1 MKPRRRALVVA
12 CASATTLGCALPPL
26 ARAQSAVVGALRLGL
41 APYLSPAALF
51 NAFRPVREQ
60 LERRLAQPVE
70 LLTARDFVALAA
82 AVRNRE
88 YEIALLPAHMARLAV
103 GDWGWQPM
111 ARTVATTE
119 VQVLVRADGPVRT
132 PADLRGRR
140 VGMLDLHS
148 LTAAVGVQWLRA
160 QQPPLAEAVEIAAM
174 PSINSA
180 LHALSIDEVAAVVAA
195 ASQLLG
201 LPPST
206 PMNHRPLARLP
217 DIPGPWYV
225 ARPDVPAETLA
236 RWREALQ
243 AIEPD
248 ALRPL
253 TAANSRLTP
262 LTLAETERVETH
274 AAFLRRQLAA
284 PR

>member
-1 MKPRRRALVVA
+1 MNPCRRAL
-12 CASATTLGCALPPL
+12 LALPAGMALPA
-26 ARAQSAVVGALRLGL
+26 ARAQGLAPLRLGL

-51 NAFRPVREQ
+51 NTFRPVREH
-60 LERRLAQPVE
+60 LERALTQPVE

-103 GDWGWQPM
+103 ADWGWLPM
-111 ARTVATTE
+111 ARTVATSE
-119 VQVLVRADGPVRT
+119 VQVLVRADGPVRA

-140 VGMLDLHS
+140 IGMLDLHS

-160 QQPPLAEAVEIAAM
+160 QQPPLADAVEIATL

-180 LHALSIDEVAAVVAA
+180 LHALVLDEVAAVVAA
-195 ASQLLG
+195 ATQLLG

-206 PMNHRPLARLP
+206 PTNHRLLARLP

-225 ARPDVPAETLA
+225 ARPGLPAETLA
-236 RWREALQ
+236 RWRDALH
-243 AIEPD
+243 AFEPD
-248 ALRPL
+248 AQRSA

-262 LTLAETERVETH
+262 LTAAETERMEMH
-274 AAFLRRQLAA
+274 AGFLRRQLA

>member
-1 MKPRRRALVVA
+1 MNPCRRAL
-12 CASATTLGCALPPL
+12 LALPAGL
-26 ARAQSAVVGALRLGL
+26 ALPVVRAQGVAPLRLGL

-51 NAFRPVREQ
+51 ATFRPLREH
-60 LERRLAQPVE
+60 LERVLAQPVE
-70 LLTARDFVALAA
+70 MLTARDFVALAG
-82 AVRNRE
+82 AVRQRE

-103 GDWGWQPM
+103 ADWGWLPM

-132 PADLRGRR
+132 SADLRGRR
-140 VGMLDLHS
+140 IGMLDLHS

-160 QQPPLAEAVEIAAM
+160 QQPPLADAVEIAVL

-180 LHALSIDEVAAVVAA
+180 LHALAIDDVAAVVAA

-201 LPPST
+201 LPAST
-206 PMNHRPLARLP
+206 PTNHRPLARLS

-225 ARPDVPAETLA
+225 ARPGVPAETVA
-236 RWREALQ
+236 RWRDALH
-243 AIEPD
+243 AFEPD
-248 ALRPL
+248 TQRPV
-253 TAANSRLTP
+253 TAANARLTP
-262 LTLAETERVETH
+262 LTVAETERVEAH
-274 AAFLRRQLAA
+274 AAFLRRQLA

>member
-1 MKPRRRALVVA
+1 MIPRRRALLA
-12 CASATTLGCALPPL
+12 LTAGLALP
-26 ARAQSAVVGALRLGL
+26 AAHAQGQAPLRLGL

-51 NAFRPVREQ
+51 NTFRPVREH
-60 LERRLAQPVE
+60 LERVLAQPVE

-88 YEIALLPAHMARLAV
+88 YDIALLPAHMARLAV
-103 GDWGWQPM
+103 ADWGWVPA

-119 VQVLVRADGPVRT
+119 VQVLVRADGPVRE
-132 PADLRGRR
+132 PSDLRGRR

-160 QQPPLAEAVEIAAM
+160 QQPPLADAVEIAAL

-180 LHALSIDEVAAVVAA
+180 LHALAIDEVAAVVAA

-201 LPPST
+201 LPAST
-206 PMNHRPLARLP
+206 PTHHRPLARLP

-225 ARPDVPAETLA
+225 ARPGVPAETVA
-236 RWREALQ
+236 RWRDALQ
-243 AIEPD
+243 AFEPD
-248 ALRPL
+248 PQRPS
-253 TAANSRLTP
+253 TAANARLTP
-262 LTLAETERVETH
+262 LTVAETERVELH
-274 AAFLRRQLAA
+274 AAFLRRQLA